1 MPKSQG
7 RKLAAI
13 MLTDIVGYSA
23 LMHSNEMLAI
33 ELLEEHW
40 ELLRPLFPEFEGE
53 EINTIGDAILVEF
66 PSAKGAVECAVE
78 IQRCLF
84 DRNATT
90 AEERHIRLRVGVHIG
105 DVEHRH
111 NNIFGDGVNIAA
123 RIEPFAPAGGICVSE
138 HVYNQV
144 RNKLD
149 GIGFA
154 SLGCPEL
161 KNVSTAIEVYRLVLP
176 WLKED
181 DALTALPAR
190 PARGK
195 GLKSVAVLPFAD
207 ISQEG
212 DNEYFAD
219 GLAESLLHMLTQL
232 KGLRVAAR
240 TSCFAFKGKNEDIR
254 SIGRKLDVETV
265 MEGSVRKAG
274 NRVLITTQLIN
285 AEDGYHIWSERYDR
299 ELDDIFAVQEDIAR
313 AVTDALK
320 VTLLGE
326 EQKRLSDSPTDNY
339 DAYDAYL
346 LGRQRR
352 ARRTKATMMEAVK
365 YFQQAIELDCDFAM
379 AHVGLADTWLVLI
392 SHGLPREETLKKA
405 WPAITR
411 ALELDEG
418 SGDAYAARGLYYTQT
433 GEFVKAETDYRR
445 ALELNPGSA
454 STWNWYGHLL
464 RKLRRSEETLPVFR
478 KALKLNPMSAIVRA
492 NTGTV
497 LEELGQ
503 FEEAR
508 GQYRKA
514 LEIDPGFGP
523 AYWYLGWHYYFCG
536 RRLDEAIQWLQR
548 GLENEPDDPRI
559 MGMLAQVWLDLGD
572 DVEAE
577 TLARRA
583 MELWPGGDLPN
594 VVLALLS
601 VYQRDTEAAVRHA
614 KQALTNDP
622 LDLEMLWIVRNADL
636 DSGNAATAR
645 ERYAH
650 VYPSVFADHPVLDG
664 TNIPAAVDVIPVLM
678 ATGEEQRADDL
689 LKQASAG
696 FSKIRR
702 MGYFGFHHRDIEV
715 NALEGRCDEALA
727 ALEQAVE
734 DGWRAHWRLYLEHN
748 PSLAKLRETPVFQ
761 DNLEAIRRDMAQ
773 QRENLA
779 KQEASGI

>member
-1 MPKSQG
+1 MSEG
-7 RKLAAI
+7 RRLAAI

-23 LMHSNEMLAI
+23 LMHSNEVLAI

-40 ELLRPLFPEFEGE
+40 ALLRPVFPRFEGDE
-53 EINTIGDAILVEF
+53 VNTIGDAILVEF
-66 PSAKGAVECAVE
+66 PSAKGAVECAIE
-78 IQRCLF
+78 IQKQLL
-84 DRNATT
+84 DRNDALP
-90 AEERHIRLRVGVHIG
+90 EERHIRLRVGVHIG
-105 DVEHRH
+105 DVERRE

-123 RIEPFAPAGGICVSE
+123 RIEPFAAPGGICVSE
-138 HVYNQV
+138 HVHDQV
-144 RNKLD
+144 RNKLTE
-149 GIGFA
+149 IGFA

-161 KNVSTAIEVYRLVLP
+161 KNVSTPIEVYRLVLP
-176 WLKED
+176 WQEED
-181 DALTALPAR
+181 DSLANLPAR

-195 GLKSVAVLPFAD
+195 QLKSIAVLPFAD

-219 GLAESLLHMLTQL
+219 GLAESLLHMLTQV
-232 KGLRVAAR
+232 KDLRVAAR
-240 TSCFAFKGKNEDIR
+240 TSCFAFKGRNEDIR
-254 SIGRKLDVETV
+254 TIGRKLDVETV

-274 NRVLITTQLIN
+274 NRALITTQLIN

-313 AVTDALK
+313 SVTDALK

-326 EQKRLSDSPTDNY
+326 EEQRLSDSPTDNY

-352 ARRTKATMMEAVK
+352 AHRTKPAMLKAVE
-365 YFQQAIELDCDFAM
+365 YFERAIELDPDFAL
-379 AHVGLADTWLVLI
+379 AHVGLANTWLVLI
-392 SHGLPREETLKKA
+392 SHGLPREETLAKA
-405 WPAITR
+405 WPSITR
-411 ALELDEG
+411 ALELDG
-418 SGDAYAARGLYYTQT
+418 RSGDAYAARGLYHTQT
-433 GEFVKAETDYRR
+433 GEFPRAEADYLR

-464 RKLRRSEETLPVFR
+464 RKLRRSDETLPVFR
-478 KALKLNPMSAIVRA
+478 KALELDPMSAIVRA

-503 FEEAR
+503 FEEAL

-523 AYWYLGWHYYFCG
+523 AYWYLGWHYYFCAG
-536 RRLDEAIQWLQR
+536 RLDEAIRWLQR
-548 GLENEPDDPRI
+548 GLKNEPDDPRI
-559 MGMLAQVWLDLGD
+559 MGMLAQVWLDLCED
-572 DVEAE
+572 DKAEA
-577 TLARRA
+577 LAQQA
-583 MELWPGGDLPN
+583 MELWPEGDLPN
-594 VVLALLS
+594 VVLALLN
-601 VYQRDTEAAVRHA
+601 VYRGNTDAAVKHA

-636 DSGNAATAR
+636 AAGRAATAR

-664 TNIPAAVDVIPVLM
+664 TNLPAAVDVVPVLI
-678 ATGEEQRADDL
+678 ATEEKQLAAEL

-696 FSKIRR
+696 FPKIRR

-715 NALEGRCDEALA
+715 HALEGRNDEALA

-748 PSLAKLRETPVFQ
+748 PNLATLRENPVFATNF
-761 DNLEAIRRDMAQ
+761 DTIRRDMAE
-773 QRENLA
+773 QRQNLSNDA
-779 KQEASGI
+779 ASSN